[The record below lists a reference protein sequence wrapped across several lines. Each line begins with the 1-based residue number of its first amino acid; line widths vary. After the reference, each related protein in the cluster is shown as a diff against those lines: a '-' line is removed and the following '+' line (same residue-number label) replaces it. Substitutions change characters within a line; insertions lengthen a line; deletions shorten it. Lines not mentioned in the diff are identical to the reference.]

1 MSRRRS
7 LKPDHSAPAKAEDDF
22 QLVKGIGPAI
32 ERHLRAAGIQT
43 LAQLAEL
50 SSAQIAD
57 VVPGITA
64 TRISKQGW
72 RNQARRLARRKER
85 VKRKTPDSPASRQH
99 YETFAI
105 ELLLDEAKE
114 VRRTRVS
121 HAQSGE
127 TALWAGWDGA
137 RLVNV
142 LVQRAALQLP
152 TQSPAPE
159 TAVDNTPPASPASTM
174 AEAPRLKS
182 VEAIVNGSGRAERV
196 IYHDQPFD
204 VRLILA
210 LTSPSTS
217 QEISF
222 NYEATVYAKHVGQ
235 GSRGQAGKSQ
245 GTTRLSEEAALVIPH
260 LTLPPGLY
268 RLGAD
273 VKLWPTHPNS
283 AAPVGLGA
291 YLEGGLLQVY

>member
-1 MSRRRS
+1 MSQS
-7 LKPDHSAPAKAEDDF
+7 SAAHSKASDNF
-22 QLVKGIGPAI
+22 QRIKGIGPAI

-43 LAQLAEL
+43 FAQLAEL
-50 SSAQIAD
+50 SSAQIAE

-64 TRISKQGW
+64 ARISQQGW
-72 RNQARRLARRKER
+72 RNQARRLTRRKESA
-85 VKRKTPDSPASRQH
+85 KRKAPDSPASRQH

-127 TALWAGWDGA
+127 TALWAGWDEA

-152 TQSPAPE
+152 APE
-159 TAVDNTPPASPASTM
+159 TAVDNTPSAPPASTT

-196 IYHDQPFD
+196 IHHDQPFD

-217 QEISF
+217 REISF
-222 NYEATVYAKHVGQ
+222 NYEATVYAKRLGE

-245 GTTRLSEEAALVIPH
+245 GTTRLSEEATLVIPH

-268 RLGAD
+268 RLGTE